1 MSRLSFTLAN
11 PLDDPQAIAVA
22 GLLLVLLVRL
32 TPLALPLALPLA
44 VLMALGL
51 AMLRARQGRRG
62 DRLRDRRVRE
72 SIDGAQQRASQL
84 AVQAELVSVEAM
96 ARFQDPSQLEA
107 LGMVQLCCERLRGL
121 SERIANRWPL
131 LESGGGILLSVD
143 ELQGRLSREREGLRR
158 EPSATLRGERERLVD
173 QLVRNL
179 DAARFGMDAREA
191 RLLAL
196 STRLEQIDGGLRH
209 LQQKV
214 DAQWPSNEATDAAV
228 TEAIEPLDE
237 ALDQIDRLLDAGR
250 DPRSAAAPPEA
261 GASA

>member
-1 MSRLSFTLAN
+1 MSRLPSAWTN
-11 PLDDPQAIAVA
+11 PLDDPLAMAAA

-44 VLMALGL
+44 VLSALGL
-51 AMLRARQGRRG
+51 AMLRHRQGRPG
-62 DRLRDRRVRE
+62 ERLRDRRVRE
-72 SIDGAQQRASQL
+72 SIDAAQQRASQL

-96 ARFQDPSQLEA
+96 ARFQDPGHLEP
-107 LGMVQLCCERLRGL
+107 LGMVQLYCERLRGIP
-121 SERIANRWPL
+121 ERIAQRRPL

-143 ELQGRLSREREGLRR
+143 ELQSRLSREREELRR
-158 EPSATLRGERERLVD
+158 EHSPTLRLERERLVD

-179 DAARFGMDAREA
+179 EAARFGMDAREA

-209 LQQKV
+209 LQQQV
-214 DAQWPSNEATDAAV
+214 DAQWPSSEATDAAV
-228 TEAIEPLDE
+228 AEAIEPLNE

-250 DPRSAAAPPEA
+250 DALL
-261 GASA
+261 

>member
-1 MSRLSFTLAN
+1 MSLLPSVWAN
-11 PLDDPQAIAVA
+11 PLDDPLAMAAA

-32 TPLALPLALPLA
+32 TPLPLPLALPLA
-44 VLMALGL
+44 GLSALGL
-51 AMLRARQGRRG
+51 AMLRLRRGRRG
-62 DRLRDRRVRE
+62 ERLRDRRVRE

-96 ARFQDPSQLEA
+96 ARFQDPGQLEA
-107 LGMVQLCCERLRGL
+107 LGMVQLCCERLRGI
-121 SERIANRWPL
+121 SERIANRRPL

-158 EPSATLRGERERLVD
+158 ELSPTLRGERERLVD

-209 LQQKV
+209 LQQQV
-214 DAQWPSNEATDAAV
+214 DAQWPSSEATDAAV
-228 TEAIEPLDE
+228 AEAIEPLDE

-250 DPRSAAAPPEA
+250 DLLV
-261 GASA
+261 

>member
-1 MSRLSFTLAN
+1 MSRQPSAWAN
-11 PLDDPQAIAVA
+11 PLDDPLAMAVA

-32 TPLALPLALPLA
+32 SPLALPLALPLA
-44 VLMALGL
+44 VLIALGL
-51 AMLRARQGRRG
+51 TLLRARHGRRG
-62 DRLRDRRVRE
+62 ERLRDRRVRE
-72 SIDGAQQRASQL
+72 GIDGAQQRASQL

-96 ARFQDPSQLEA
+96 ARFHDPGQLEA
-107 LGMVQLCCERLRGL
+107 LGMVQLCCERLRGI
-121 SERIANRWPL
+121 SERIANRRQL
-131 LESGGGILLSVD
+131 LESGGGILLSVA

-158 EPSATLRGERERLVD
+158 ELSPTLRGERERLVD

-209 LQQKV
+209 LQQQV
-214 DAQWPSNEATDAAV
+214 DAHWPSSEATDAAV

-250 DPRSAAAPPEA
+250 DSLV
-261 GASA
+261 

>member
-1 MSRLSFTLAN
+1 MSRLPFTLAN
-11 PLDDPQAIAVA
+11 PLDDPLAMAEA

-32 TPLALPLALPLA
+32 TPLGLPLALPLA
-44 VLMALGL
+44 VLGL
-51 AMLRARQGRRG
+51 AMLRARHGRRG
-62 DRLRDRRVRE
+62 ERLRDRRVRE

-84 AVQAELVSVEAM
+84 AVQAKLVSVEAM
-96 ARFQDPSQLEA
+96 ARFQDPGQLEA
-107 LGMVQLCCERLRGL
+107 LGMVQLCCERLRGI
-121 SERIANRWPL
+121 SERIANRRPL

-143 ELQGRLSREREGLRR
+143 ELQGRLSKEREELRR
-158 EPSATLRGERERLVD
+158 ELSPTLA
-173 QLVRNL
+173 RNL

-209 LQQKV
+209 LQQQV
-214 DAQWPSNEATDAAV
+214 DAQWPSSEASDAAV

-250 DPRSAAAPPEA
+250 DPLV
-261 GASA
+261 

>member
-1 MSRLSFTLAN
+1 MSRLPSAWTN
-11 PLDDPQAIAVA
+11 PLDDPLAMAAA

-44 VLMALGL
+44 VLSALGL
-51 AMLRARQGRRG
+51 AMLRHRRG
-62 DRLRDRRVRE
+62 RPGERLRDRRVRE
-72 SIDGAQQRASQL
+72 SIDAAQQRASQL

-96 ARFQDPSQLEA
+96 ARFQDPGHLEP
-107 LGMVQLCCERLRGL
+107 LGMVQLYCERLRGIP
-121 SERIANRWPL
+121 ERIAQRRPL

-143 ELQGRLSREREGLRR
+143 ELQSRLSREREELRR
-158 EPSATLRGERERLVD
+158 EHSPTLRLERERLVD

-179 DAARFGMDAREA
+179 EAARFGMDAREA

-209 LQQKV
+209 LQQQV
-214 DAQWPSNEATDAAV
+214 DAQWPSSEATDAAIA
-228 TEAIEPLDE
+228 EAIEPLDE

-250 DPRSAAAPPEA
+250 DLLV
-261 GASA
+261 

>member
-1 MSRLSFTLAN
+1 MSRQPSAWAN
-11 PLDDPQAIAVA
+11 PLDDPLAMAVA

-32 TPLALPLALPLA
+32 SPLALPLALPLA
-44 VLMALGL
+44 VLIALGL
-51 AMLRARQGRRG
+51 TLLRARHGRRG
-62 DRLRDRRVRE
+62 ERLRDRRVRE
-72 SIDGAQQRASQL
+72 GIDGTQQRASQL

-96 ARFQDPSQLEA
+96 ARFQDPGQLEA
-107 LGMVQLCCERLRGL
+107 LGMVQLCCERLRGI
-121 SERIANRWPL
+121 SERIANRRQL

-143 ELQGRLSREREGLRR
+143 ELQSRLSREREGLRR
-158 EPSATLRGERERLVD
+158 ELSPTLRGERERLVD

-209 LQQKV
+209 LQQQV
-214 DAQWPSNEATDAAV
+214 DAHWPSSEATDAAV

-250 DPRSAAAPPEA
+250 DSLV
-261 GASA
+261 